1 MNREKILNNIISIRD
16 SDNNIIEEKHFKL
29 YYSVNKYSAKKNS
42 IWHLDLNGKH
52 LSKHK
57 KYQFDLKCLTCQTI
71 RTLGT
76 TQLLRNINKD
86 TGRCFFCINECPLK
100 REKQKS
106 TWKTGESKYQGE
118 KKKLSFYEKKE
129 YSEKMFEN
137 LDDDFKD
144 NYFKFH
150 LTTEN
155 YNYLF
160 PRIQSF
166 QNGTLSDMSD
176 YEYWPVFKVNN
187 QMKYSSVFYNK
198 NNHSIFKA
206 HQPTLRCDICQ
217 ETWKAKSLEKFKNDI
232 KITCSSC
239 SFVNKVFC
247 LRQIKNCKNET
258 ILYQSKLELKFI
270 KWCNINNIYVKN
282 GPTLSYNFNG
292 KNKKY
297 RVDFQI
303 EDILIEI
310 KDNHIWHRNDIN
322 SGKIKAKEN
331 VVNMEIENGNYKYFF
346 MIMPKKWLYYL
357 EKIKNLLNKI

>member
-1 MNREKILNNIISIRD
+1 MREDILNNIISIKDENSNR
-16 SDNNIIEEKHFKL
+16 IEEKHFKL
-29 YYSVNKYSAKKNS
+29 YYSAHRYSSKKNG

-57 KYQFDLKCLTCQTI
+57 KYQFDIKCLSCQTI
-71 RTLGT
+71 RTIGT
-76 TQLLRNINKD
+76 TQLLRNINKCS
-86 TGRCFFCINECPLK
+86 GKCFFCHNKDPLK
-100 REKQKS
+100 REKQKLS
-106 TWKTGESKYQGE
+106 WKTKDVIHLPDSRV
-118 KKKLSFYEKKE
+118 KLSFKEKRE
-129 YSEKMFEN
+129 YSEKMFET

-166 QNGTLSDMSD
+166 QNGKLSDMSE
-176 YEYWPVFKVNN
+176 YEYWPIFQVNN
-187 QMKYSSVFYNK
+187 QMRFSSVFYHKK
-198 NNHSIFKA
+198 NDSIFKA
-206 HQPTLRCDICQ
+206 HQPILKCDLCQ
-217 ETWKAKSLEKFKNDI
+217 GIWRAKSLEKFKNDI

-239 SFVNKVFC
+239 SFINKVFC
-247 LRQIKNCKNET
+247 LRQIKNCKKEI

-270 KWCNINNIYVKN
+270 KWCNHNNIYVKN
-282 GPTLSYNFNG
+282 GPILSYHFNG
-292 KNKKY
+292 QDKKY

-310 KDNHIWHRNDIN
+310 KDNHIWYRNDID
-322 SGKIKAKEN
+322 SRKIKAKEDA
-331 VVNMEIENGNYKYFF
+331 VHMEIENGNYKYFF

-357 EKIKNLLNKI
+357 EQIKNLLNKI